1 MTVETM
7 GLECEPGGWESEL
20 VNRKPKCDRDE
31 VGCRMINANIM
42 KYFKEHDFLHKS
54 KGLLIKM

>member
-31 VGCRMINANIM
+31 VGCRMIKANVV
-42 KYFKEHDFLHKS
+42 KSFKERDFYAKA
-54 KGLLIKM
+54 KGY

>member
-31 VGCRMINANIM
+31 LGCRMINANVI
-42 KYFKEHDFLHKS
+42 KSFKERDFYIKA
-54 KGLLIKM
+54 KGY